1 MLSFCYDMLD
11 HPPLY
16 PVHPYLPCLFSHCV
30 ATPLPMS
37 SLYIYSVSYPL
48 FASFLLAL
56 AIVFFTTSHSVV
68 CLFFL
73 SSVRIEVELL
83 SGIK

>member
-30 ATPLPMS
+30 ATPSHVFP
-37 SLYIYSVSYPL
+37 LYLLRFIPL